1 MINILNKI
9 TLGIVILVFAS
20 QSFSMS
26 RQYRGGDFSILIKNN
41 EPCFYIENEKLTGRY
56 YITLFEDKT
65 IKTLGEFKSNFQEKY
80 PSKNSCILSSSFTNT
95 VYQKNTPYLIVLEA
109 DNDMSFG
116 STFCVGRRNGIN
128 EIQDFSGACEYKK
141 QSLWKRIFSILGFS

>member
-1 MINILNKI
+1 MTNISNKI

-20 QSFSMS
+20 QAFSMS
-26 RQYRGGDFSILIKNN
+26 RQYRGGAFSILVKNN

-65 IKTLGEFKSNFQEKY
+65 IKTLGEFTSNFQEKY
-80 PSKNSCILSSSFTNT
+80 PNKNSCILSSSFTNT

-116 STFCVGRRNGIN
+116 STFCVSERNGIK
-128 EIQDFSGACEYKK
+128 EIQDFIGKCEDKPP
-141 QSLWKRIFSILGFS
+141 SLWERFLKFLKL

>member
-65 IKTLGEFKSNFQEKY
+65 IKTLENSNQIFRKNILVKILVFYHLVLLILFIKKY
-80 PSKNSCILSSSFTNT
+80 
-95 VYQKNTPYLIVLEA
+95 PYLIVLEA

-116 STFCVGRRNGIN
+116 STFVLVEEMVSTKFKIFLVDAS
-128 EIQDFSGACEYKK
+128 I
-141 QSLWKRIFSILGFS
+141 KRIFMEKNF